1 MLHIKQNRS
10 SLNKSSSQC
19 MCDVKYALHSGQ
31 YEQPWCLLQLTLCL
45 GESSVCVFGPES
57 STFSWASHSDKA
69 ACLLPLY
76 VIFMDLTLK
85 YSRGLENSQFGDI
98 RVPPLLFFN
107 DVVHGASTN
116 CHFWCS
122 LKWFD
127 VECDAVGTS
136 SLRPQRIFW
145 VHRAHFNC
153 GTCSISIECAI
164 ACWLRDSAVMYNTW
178 GCRAI

>member
-10 SLNKSSSQC
+10 SLKKSSSQC

-31 YEQPWCLLQLTLCL
+31 YEQPRCLLQLTLCP

-116 CHFWCS
+116 CHF
-122 LKWFD
+122 
-127 VECDAVGTS
+127 
-136 SLRPQRIFW
+136 
-145 VHRAHFNC
+145 
-153 GTCSISIECAI
+153 
-164 ACWLRDSAVMYNTW
+164 
-178 GCRAI
+178 